1 MNHSIKN
8 TTSPNILHI
17 YYLESK
23 IQLLKMVRTLGF
35 SIPTLLFPIIFY
47 TFFGIIFSMSDSM
60 PTYVMVTYSVFGI
73 MGPALFSFGVDIA
86 IERGQGWFDMKEV
99 SPMPAS
105 AYIIS
110 RIFLALIFSLIVVML
125 LFTMAALFAEVKLY
139 TVQWVLIALCSLLG
153 TLPFCA
159 IGMTLGLYLKSS
171 SAPAIVNLI
180 YLPMSILSGLWM
192 PINFFPE
199 TLQYF
204 ANVLP
209 AYHLAQIS
217 LKVIDM
223 DIGGKLWIHISVLL
237 VYLIIFTTLAI
248 IAYNKKDKK

>member
-8 TTSPNILHI
+8 TASPNILHI

-47 TFFGIIFSMSDSM
+47 TFFGIIFS
-60 PTYVMVTYSVFGI
+60 
-73 MGPALFSFGVDIA
+73 
-86 IERGQGWFDMKEV
+86 
-99 SPMPAS
+99 
-105 AYIIS
+105 
-110 RIFLALIFSLIVVML
+110 LIVVML
-125 LFTMAALFAEVKLY
+125 LFTMAALFAEVELY

-153 TLPFCA
+153 ALPFCA

-209 AYHLAQIS
+209 AYHLAPIS

>member
-1 MNHSIKN
+1 MYHSVQN
-8 TTSPNILHI
+8 LNRPNLSRI

-47 TFFGIIFSMSDSM
+47 TFFGIIFSMSASM
-60 PTYVMVTYSVFGI
+60 PTYVMVTYAVFGI

-105 AYIIS
+105 AYIVS
-110 RIFLALIFSLIVVML
+110 RVVLALIFSLIVVML
-125 LFTMAALFAEVKLY
+125 LFSMAALFADVRLER
-139 TVQWVLIALCSLLG
+139 VQWILIAVISILG
-153 TLPFCA
+153 ALPFCA

-199 TLQYF
+199 YLQYF
-204 ANVLP
+204 ANILP
-209 AYHLAQIS
+209 AYHLAQIN

-223 DIGGKLWIHISVLL
+223 DIGGNLWQHISVLL
-237 VYLIIFTTLAI
+237 AYLLIFTYLAI
-248 IAYNKKDKK
+248 VAYYKKDKK